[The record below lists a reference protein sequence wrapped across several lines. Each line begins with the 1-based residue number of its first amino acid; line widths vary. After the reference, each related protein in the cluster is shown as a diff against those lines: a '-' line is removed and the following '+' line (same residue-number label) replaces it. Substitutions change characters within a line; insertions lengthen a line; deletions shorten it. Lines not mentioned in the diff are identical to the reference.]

1 MGFTPDGL
9 PVGLEI
15 LGRPWSE
22 PTLIKLASGF
32 EAATDNRRVPEDDAA
47 ARRRNPEVLRARSR
61 ATRRR
66 ARALRG

>member
-1 MGFTPDGL
+1 MGFTPEGL

-32 EAATDNRRVPEDDAA
+32 EAVTKNRKVPAST
-47 ARRRNPEVLRARSR
+47 P
-61 ATRRR
+61 
-66 ARALRG
+66 ALPAEHIGY